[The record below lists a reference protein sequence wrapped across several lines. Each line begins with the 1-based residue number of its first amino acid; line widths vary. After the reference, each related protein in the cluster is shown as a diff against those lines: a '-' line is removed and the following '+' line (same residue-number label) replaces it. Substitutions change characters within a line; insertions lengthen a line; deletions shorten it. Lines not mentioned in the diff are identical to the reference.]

1 MIITNNKKQL
11 VLPEPGDIFK
21 IALNIDGVP
30 KLIIVRVEKAEDPDD
45 CSGCIFE
52 SMCTTTGNKTVYVC
66 YGPDRYD
73 NVSIKI
79 VPVKQ
84 ENNSEA

>member
-11 VLPEPGDIFK
+11 VLPEPGDVFK
-21 IALNIDGVP
+21 TVLNIDGTP
-30 KLIIVRVEKAEDPDD
+30 KLIIVRVEKAEDSED
-45 CSGCIFE
+45 CSGCVFE
-52 SMCTTTGNKTVYVC
+52 SMCTTGNKTVYVC

-73 NVSIKI
+73 GISIKI

-84 ENNSEA
+84 ENTSEA